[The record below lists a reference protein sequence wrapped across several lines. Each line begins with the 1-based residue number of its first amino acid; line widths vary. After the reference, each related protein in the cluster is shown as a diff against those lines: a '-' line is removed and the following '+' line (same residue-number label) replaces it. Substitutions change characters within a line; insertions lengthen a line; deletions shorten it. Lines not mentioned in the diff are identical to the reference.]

1 MLINKLSFNSVG
13 SISVLQFKTA
23 NTSKL
28 EIKTFN
34 ELLHRKE
41 IEISEVS
48 TSGSV
53 NTIIVNNMSMYFL
66 FMMDGDILMGAK
78 QNRILNT
85 SVLISPKSKI
95 DIPVSCVERGR
106 WSNSSRVF
114 HRSDFTVSPNFR
126 ASKSSSI
133 NENLKRN
140 KNYEVNQTYIWD
152 TVENEMHFHKIHS
165 PTSDYNS
172 VYKNIRNELKDKFK
186 PVNEANGAALFYGN
200 KFLNADIFGT
210 EQLYLHYFDR
220 ILNAASVY
228 LHNTVKYAPLSEQYA
243 INMLYKIMYYAEDSI
258 VCKDKAAGEG
268 TEKRFENDYTSGFEL
283 TYNESLIHY
292 TLLSKRG

>member
-41 IEISEVS
+41 VEISEVN

-126 ASKSSSI
+126 ASKSSSV

-140 KNYEVNQTYIWD
+140 KKYEVNQTYIWD
-152 TVENEMHFHKIHS
+152 TVENEMHIHKIHS

-172 VYKNIRNELKDKFK
+172 VYKDIRNELKDKFK

-220 ILNAASVY
+220 ILNAAFVY

-268 TEKRFENDYTSGFEL
+268 TEKRYENDYISGFEL

>member
-41 IEISEVS
+41 VEISEVS
-48 TSGSV
+48 ASGSV

-126 ASKSSSI
+126 ASKSSSV

-140 KNYEVNQTYIWD
+140 KKYEVNQTYIWD
-152 TVENEMHFHKIHS
+152 TVENEMHIHKIHS

-172 VYKNIRNELKDKFK
+172 VYKNLRNELKDKFK

-200 KFLNADIFGT
+200 KILNADIFGT
-210 EQLYLHYFDR
+210 KQLYLHYFDR

-268 TEKRFENDYTSGFEL
+268 TEKRFENDYISGFEL
-283 TYNESLIHY
+283 TYDESLIHY
-292 TLLSKRG
+292 TLLSKKG